1 MAALAG
7 AWAREVAAD
16 AWPGPVNEG
25 APRATRLFVA
35 GGATHAGKSTVCL
48 GVLQAALEKYG
59 ASKVAYVK
67 AATQDEREDTV
78 SRFCAANKIEYRS
91 GKQCPIV
98 YYAGFTRAFLDGS
111 AEKACEDLD
120 PDKIEYVGAEAEV
133 YAKLQEA
140 GFKFSAPPGPWST
153 VLGFGITRDW
163 HARTVRITA
172 RKHIDALVKEHLSD
186 EANCACSAGET
197 ECPTLRSALKG
208 GPDIIG
214 GSKNRLIAIRL
225 QHLKLNIYHFC

>member
-48 GVLQAALEKYG
+48 GILQAALEKYG
-59 ASKVAYVK
+59 ASNIAYVK

-111 AEKACEDLD
+111 AGTSAQWLDRVASVVDDL
-120 PDKIEYVGAEAEV
+120 A
-133 YAKLQEA
+133 QNR
-140 GFKFSAPPGPWST
+140 KF
-153 VLGFGITRDW
+153 VL
-163 HARTVRITA
+163 
-172 RKHIDALVKEHLSD
+172 IDGVMWLIDVTD
-186 EANCACSAGET
+186 CSRS
-197 ECPTLRSALKG
+197 TLRSDA
-208 GPDIIG
+208 
-214 GSKNRLIAIRL
+214 
-225 QHLKLNIYHFC
+225 KLSFV

>member
-48 GVLQAALEKYG
+48 GILQTALEKYG

-78 SRFCAANKIEYRS
+78 SRFCAANNIEYRS
-91 GKQCPIV
+91 GKQ
-98 YYAGFTRAFLDGS
+98 
-111 AEKACEDLD
+111 
-120 PDKIEYVGAEAEV
+120 
-133 YAKLQEA
+133 
-140 GFKFSAPPGPWST
+140 
-153 VLGFGITRDW
+153 
-163 HARTVRITA
+163 
-172 RKHIDALVKEHLSD
+172 
-186 EANCACSAGET
+186 
-197 ECPTLRSALKG
+197 
-208 GPDIIG
+208 
-214 GSKNRLIAIRL
+214 
-225 QHLKLNIYHFC
+225 